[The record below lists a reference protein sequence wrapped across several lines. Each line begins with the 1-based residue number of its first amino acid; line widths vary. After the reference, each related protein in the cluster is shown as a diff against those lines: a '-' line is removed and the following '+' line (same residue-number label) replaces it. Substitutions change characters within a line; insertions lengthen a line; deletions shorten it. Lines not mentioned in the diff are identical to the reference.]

1 MTDYYYRYTWD
12 GVKFRYKQLQF
23 NPVLAKFLP
32 EPGWL
37 MAEFETGDS
46 IVRVDS
52 VANGSYRLLLW
63 NKDKMFSAAP
73 EFIIPQG
80 RYDAKKN
87 EYRFRK
93 GDDEYVVD
101 AVSQELRVLR

>member
-1 MTDYYYRYTWD
+1 M
-12 GVKFRYKQLQF
+12 
-23 NPVLAKFLP
+23 
-32 EPGWL
+32 E
-37 MAEFETGDS
+37 EFETDDS

-73 EFIIPQG
+73 ELIIPQG

-87 EYRFRK
+87 ECRFRR
-93 GDDEYVVD
+93 GDEEYVFD
-101 AVSQELRVLR
+101 AVAQELRVLCADSKTKKVEAGRRVR